1 MACTLGTQLSP
12 PPGKL
17 RGPDFLHNTLNPIVN
32 SQHCF
37 RRGSGGSWHFWMGL
51 GSQMDAIR
59 VELQTDLHRGGT
71 ADLVLIEREGSR
83 VVHMCIGLFEAAAIR
98 RRLANE
104 PVSRPQTHDLLD
116 NTIAALDARPHHVLI
131 RHEDNGVF
139 FADLVLE
146 RHGKHVVID
155 ARPSD
160 ALALCCKLDL
170 PIYAD
175 AEMLER
181 LEIERRL
188 LAAPIT

>member
-1 MACTLGTQLSP
+1 MKG
-12 PPGKL
+12 
-17 RGPDFLHNTLNPIVN
+17 
-32 SQHCF
+32 
-37 RRGSGGSWHFWMGL
+37 RGSGGSLGIFGWDW

-59 VELQTDLHRGGT
+59 VEIAKLLIRTEAELQ
-71 ADLVLIEREGSR
+71 DLVLIERESNR
-83 VVHMCIGLFEAAAIR
+83 TIHMSIGLFEAAAIR

-116 NTIAALDARPHHVLI
+116 KTIAALDARPHHVLI
-131 RHEDNGVF
+131 RDEQHGVF

-146 RHGKHVVID
+146 RHGEQVVID
-155 ARPSD
+155 SRPSD
-160 ALALCCKLDL
+160 ALALCCKLNL

-188 LAAPIT
+188 LAAPTS

>member
-1 MACTLGTQLSP
+1 MDPLVFLDGT
-12 PPGKL
+12 
-17 RGPDFLHNTLNPIVN
+17 
-32 SQHCF
+32 
-37 RRGSGGSWHFWMGL
+37 GGL
-51 GSQMDAIR
+51 KMDAIR
-59 VELQTDLHRGGT
+59 VEIAKLLIRTEAELQ
-71 ADLVLIEREGSR
+71 DLVLIEREGSR
-83 VVHMCIGLFEAAAIR
+83 VIHMSIGLFEAAAIR

-104 PVSRPQTHDLLD
+104 PVSRPQTHDLLE
-116 NTIAALDARPHHVLI
+116 NTITALDARPHHVLI

-146 RHGKHVVID
+146 RQGDQMVID

-175 AEMLER
+175 TLMLER

-188 LAAPIT
+188 LAAPTS

>member
-1 MACTLGTQLSP
+1 MDPLVFLDGT
-12 PPGKL
+12 
-17 RGPDFLHNTLNPIVN
+17 
-32 SQHCF
+32 
-37 RRGSGGSWHFWMGL
+37 GGL
-51 GSQMDAIR
+51 KMDAIR
-59 VELQTDLHRGGT
+59 VEIAKLLIRTEAELQ
-71 ADLVLIEREGSR
+71 DLVLIEREGSR
-83 VVHMCIGLFEAAAIR
+83 VIHMSIGLFEAAAIR

-116 NTIAALDARPHHVLI
+116 NTIAALDARPHHILI
-131 RHEDNGVF
+131 RHEENGVF

-146 RHGKHVVID
+146 RKGEQLVID

-188 LAAPIT
+188 LAAPTS